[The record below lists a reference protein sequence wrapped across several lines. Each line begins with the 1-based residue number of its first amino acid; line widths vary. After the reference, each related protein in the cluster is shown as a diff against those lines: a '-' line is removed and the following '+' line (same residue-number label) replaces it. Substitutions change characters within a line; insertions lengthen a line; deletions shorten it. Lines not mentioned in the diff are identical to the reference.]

1 MCLQETKL
9 SSLTD
14 AKCFSLWGDNNI
26 GWVHYEGLNG
36 AGSLVTMWRKTAFSY
51 DNHVVGAGYI
61 AVMGQH
67 LKTGSQCVVVNIY
80 APCSLNAKVGL
91 WEVLTTLKQQHQN
104 QAWVFC

>member
-1 MCLQETKL
+1 
-9 SSLTD
+9 
-14 AKCFSLWGDNNI
+14 
-26 GWVHYEGLNG
+26 
-36 AGSLVTMWRKTAFSY
+36 MWRKTAFSY